1 MALNILTE
9 KAEPILMKLR
19 LERPDVYR
27 LPCPSFILSIRPVYH
42 VSCQQ
47 NYCVVLALTV
57 NEVVTFPSS
66 SDAQT
71 HGVGPIVDRG
81 LENEGQISKY
91 LVGILSLRPSK
102 DAKFVS

>member
-19 LERPDVYR
+19 LERPDVY
-27 LPCPSFILSIRPVYH
+27 LLSCPSFILSTRPTYR

-47 NYCVVLALTV
+47 NYCFVLALTV

-71 HGVGPIVDRG
+71 HGIGPIVDRG
-81 LENEGQISKY
+81 LENESQISKY
-91 LVGILSLRPSK
+91 LVGILSLQRSE